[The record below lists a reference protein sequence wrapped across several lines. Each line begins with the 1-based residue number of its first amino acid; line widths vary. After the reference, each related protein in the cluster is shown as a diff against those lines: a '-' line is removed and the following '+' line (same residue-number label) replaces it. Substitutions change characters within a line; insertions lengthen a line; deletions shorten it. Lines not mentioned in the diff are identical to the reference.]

1 MGKKVM
7 SLYPGT
13 HIKNRR
19 QNLVFFGHGPNFFL
33 NEWKTSGRLG
43 HNVRKHRLVN
53 TVTGS
58 FNTIMGQMAEMSQQ
72 KNAG

>member
-19 QNLVFFGHGPNFFL
+19 QNLVFFVMDQIFF
-33 NEWKTSGRLG
+33 
-43 HNVRKHRLVN
+43 
-53 TVTGS
+53 
-58 FNTIMGQMAEMSQQ
+58 
-72 KNAG
+72 

>member
-19 QNLVFFGHGPNFFL
+19 QNLVFFGHGPIFFL
-33 NEWKTSGRLG
+33 NE
-43 HNVRKHRLVN
+43 
-53 TVTGS
+53 
-58 FNTIMGQMAEMSQQ
+58 
-72 KNAG
+72 